1 MQALTLDRDGVAA
14 LVHTFYDAVRADA
27 VLAPVFDAV
36 IGDRWDTHLARMV
49 DFWSTVML
57 GTKEFH
63 GNVFGK
69 HMALQGVEAAHFAR
83 WLTLFEQTAER
94 LFSPVDASGFI
105 VNARR
110 IAASLQYG
118 YYGKV
123 VVPAAPAAEAA

>member
-1 MQALTLDRDGVAA
+1 MFPLTLDRDGVAA
-14 LVHTFYDAVRADA
+14 LVHTFYGAVRADA
-27 VLAPVFDAV
+27 ELAPVFDAA
-36 IGDRWDTHLARMV
+36 IGDGWDMHLERMV

-57 GTKEFH
+57 GEKSFQ

-69 HMALQGVEAAHFAR
+69 HMALQGVEPAHFAR
-83 WLTLFEQTAER
+83 WLSLFEQTAQR
-94 LFSPVDASGFI
+94 LFAPADAEGFI

-123 VVPAAPAAEAA
+123 VHAAAPGAKAA